1 MRGPPLSPFLDVN
14 PFYAEPTLVPSRL
27 KKELGVSLGFV
38 LRSIY
43 GFSANFVTIGELS
56 R

>member
-1 MRGPPLSPFLDVN
+1 MRGPPLSPFFELN
-14 PFYAEPTLVPSRL
+14 PFYAELTFVPSRL
-27 KKELGVSLGFV
+27 KKELGASLGFV